1 MVLST
6 DMAVHFDLL
15 KTFAEAVVVQPSPK
29 EWNPQTLSLT
39 FQMLVHLADL
49 ANPSRPFPLALK
61 WAERVITEF
70 MQQVCATRLLS
81 ELLYPMLVVPLDR
94 GGTLICWRL
103 VPFVSCLHTWTMF

>member
-15 KTFAEAVVVQPSPK
+15 KTFAEVIEAQPSPK
-29 EWNPQTLSLT
+29 EWNTQTLSLT
-39 FQMLVHLADL
+39 CQMLVHLADL

-70 MQQVCATRLLS
+70 MNQVCAREGAKS
-81 ELLYPMLVVPLDR
+81 CSACFLVQTKCCKGLNTV
-94 GGTLICWRL
+94 C
-103 VPFVSCLHTWTMF
+103 VSV